1 MKRDKNNAVRR
12 LCFDAAALC
21 AALAISYIEH
31 LIPLG
36 VIVPLPGIK
45 LGLANL
51 VVILVF
57 CVISPMDAAVIS
69 VSRVLLS
76 GILFGTPMSLV
87 ISLSGACAAYAGLCI
102 SCLIGGVRRFV
113 SFIGVSVF
121 CAALHSAGQLLAVA
135 IFAGIGVFSYL
146 PIMLVA
152 SCLTG
157 SINGLILNAVYP
169 RVAPLI
175 ENYKLKR

>member
-1 MKRDKNNAVRR
+1 
-12 LCFDAAALC
+12 
-21 AALAISYIEH
+21 
-31 LIPLG
+31 
-36 VIVPLPGIK
+36 
-45 LGLANL
+45 
-51 VVILVF
+51 
-57 CVISPMDAAVIS
+57 
-69 VSRVLLS
+69 
-76 GILFGTPMSLV
+76 MSLV

-135 IFAGIGVFSYL
+135 IFAGMGVFSYL